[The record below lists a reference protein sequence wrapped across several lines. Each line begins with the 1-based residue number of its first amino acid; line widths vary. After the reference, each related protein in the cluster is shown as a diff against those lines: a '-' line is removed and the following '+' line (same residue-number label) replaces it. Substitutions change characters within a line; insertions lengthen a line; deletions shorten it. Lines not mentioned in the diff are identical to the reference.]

1 MLRPQRRQSS
11 TRGMWSRTCARARGV
26 MAIASSASASVG
38 GGGSARAWLG
48 APRATAMV
56 ATAASASSSSSSSS
70 TSTSSWRE
78 RAMGDGR
85 AMARTGVA
93 RMFASDASANAA
105 AAAATAKTTG
115 DEDAGAD
122 AGDARLGSRT
132 LDASSSSGVMD
143 VRWNISETQGKGMDA
158 TIAVYGIDGER
169 RGEVTLPGRIFD
181 APLRVD
187 IAHRVV
193 RWQRARAQS
202 GLHKTKSRGE
212 VSGTTRKARP
222 QKGQGRARVGNLK
235 APQMRG
241 GGTAHGPVVRSH
253 EHNLPKKVRRL
264 GLKVALSAKAAEG
277 KIIVVDT
284 FAGLE
289 PKTRAMKDLL
299 ERLTGDVGLAAG
311 GVYHSSLI
319 VDGEFEEGDEDAIES
334 EAVAPNALVRLSS
347 RNLPHVQVLPQIG
360 LNVYSILKHRSLILT
375 RGGLE
380 QLISRL
386 DAPINR

>member
-1 MLRPQRRQSS
+1 MN
-11 TRGMWSRTCARARGV
+11 
-26 MAIASSASASVG
+26 
-38 GGGSARAWLG
+38 
-48 APRATAMV
+48 V
-56 ATAASASSSSSSSS
+56 AFA
-70 TSTSSWRE
+70 
-78 RAMGDGR
+78 R
-85 AMARTGVA
+85 AMASNASIAKA
-93 RMFASDASANAA
+93 RASEDAS
-105 AAAATAKTTG
+105 
-115 DEDAGAD
+115 
-122 AGDARLGSRT
+122 LGSPNGAT
-132 LDASSSSGVMD
+132 TTTTEASNANGEIARRRSGVMD
-143 VRWNISETQGKGMDA
+143 VKYVIEDGQGRGNDRV
-158 TIAVYGIDGER
+158 IAVYGIDGER

-193 RWQRARAQS
+193 RWQRARARL

-253 EHNLPKKVRRL
+253 EHDLPKKVRRL

-277 KIIVVDT
+277 KIVIVDT

-289 PKTRAMKDLL
+289 PKTRVMKDLL

-319 VDGEFEEGDEDAIES
+319 VDGEFEEASAGEEILENKVS
-334 EAVAPNALVRLSS
+334 PPSALVRLSS

-360 LNVYSILKHRSLILT
+360 LNVYSILQHRSLILT
-375 RGGLE
+375 RGALE
-380 QLISRL
+380 QLIARL
-386 DAPINR
+386 DAPIRR

>member
-1 MLRPQRRQSS
+1 M
-11 TRGMWSRTCARARGV
+11 
-26 MAIASSASASVG
+26 
-38 GGGSARAWLG
+38 
-48 APRATAMV
+48 
-56 ATAASASSSSSSSS
+56 
-70 TSTSSWRE
+70 
-78 RAMGDGR
+78 
-85 AMARTGVA
+85 
-93 RMFASDASANAA
+93 
-105 AAAATAKTTG
+105 
-115 DEDAGAD
+115 
-122 AGDARLGSRT
+122 
-132 LDASSSSGVMD
+132 
-143 VRWNISETQGKGMDA
+143 
-158 TIAVYGIDGER
+158 IAVYGIDGER

-193 RWQRARAQS
+193 RWQRARARL

-253 EHNLPKKVRRL
+253 EHDLPKKVRRL

-277 KIIVVDT
+277 KIVIVDT

-289 PKTRAMKDLL
+289 PKTRVMKDLL

-319 VDGEFEEGDEDAIES
+319 VDGEFEEASAGEEILENKVS
-334 EAVAPNALVRLSS
+334 PPSALVRLSS

-360 LNVYSILKHRSLILT
+360 LNVYSILQHRSLILT
-375 RGGLE
+375 RGALE
-380 QLISRL
+380 QLIARL
-386 DAPINR
+386 DAPIRR

>member
-1 MLRPQRRQSS
+1 VLRPQRRQSS

-85 AMARTGVA
+85 AMARTGAA
-93 RMFASDASANAA
+93 RMFSSDASANAA
-105 AAAATAKTTG
+105 AAKKTTTTG
-115 DEDAGAD
+115 DETYDAD
-122 AGDARLGSRT
+122 AVEDARLGSRT

-253 EHNLPKKVRRL
+253 EHSLPKKVRRL

>member
-1 MLRPQRRQSS
+1 
-11 TRGMWSRTCARARGV
+11 
-26 MAIASSASASVG
+26 
-38 GGGSARAWLG
+38 
-48 APRATAMV
+48 
-56 ATAASASSSSSSSS
+56 
-70 TSTSSWRE
+70 
-78 RAMGDGR
+78 
-85 AMARTGVA
+85 
-93 RMFASDASANAA
+93 
-105 AAAATAKTTG
+105 
-115 DEDAGAD
+115 
-122 AGDARLGSRT
+122 
-132 LDASSSSGVMD
+132 
-143 VRWNISETQGKGMDA
+143 
-158 TIAVYGIDGER
+158 
-169 RGEVTLPGRIFD
+169 
-181 APLRVD
+181 
-187 IAHRVV
+187 
-193 RWQRARAQS
+193 
-202 GLHKTKSRGE
+202 
-212 VSGTTRKARP
+212 
-222 QKGQGRARVGNLK
+222 
-235 APQMRG
+235 MRG

-253 EHNLPKKVRRL
+253 EHSLPKKVRRL
-264 GLKVALSAKAAEG
+264 GLKVALSAKAAEV

-334 EAVAPNALVRLSS
+334 EAVTPNALVRLSS

>member
-1 MLRPQRRQSS
+1 
-11 TRGMWSRTCARARGV
+11 
-26 MAIASSASASVG
+26 MAIASSASSSSASSAAAFG
-38 GGGSARAWLG
+38 GGGARAWSG
-48 APRATAMV
+48 APRALAMV
-56 ATAASASSSSSSSS
+56 ATATSSSSSS
-70 TSTSSWRE
+70 TSPSWRE

-143 VRWNISETQGKGMDA
+143 VRWNISETQGKGVDA

-253 EHNLPKKVRRL
+253 EHSLPKKVRRL

>member
-1 MLRPQRRQSS
+1 M
-11 TRGMWSRTCARARGV
+11 SRARALTSAFARNARAR
-26 MAIASSASASVG
+26 AFASSQ
-38 GGGSARAWLG
+38 
-48 APRATAMV
+48 T
-56 ATAASASSSSSSSS
+56 SSSSSAAACAAHATRARADANDIARRRAMSSS
-70 TSTSSWRE
+70 SS
-78 RAMGDGR
+78 
-85 AMARTGVA
+85 
-93 RMFASDASANAA
+93 AA
-105 AAAATAKTTG
+105 AAARAHSRTISCFSFVHARANANVNVAFARAMASNASIAKARAS
-115 DEDAGAD
+115 EDAS
-122 AGDARLGSRT
+122 LGSPNGAT
-132 LDASSSSGVMD
+132 TTTTEASNANGEIARRRSGVMD
-143 VRWNISETQGKGMDA
+143 VKYVIEDGQGRGNDRV
-158 TIAVYGIDGER
+158 IAVYGIDGER

-193 RWQRARAQS
+193 RWQRARARL

-253 EHNLPKKVRRL
+253 EHDLPKKVRRL

-277 KIIVVDT
+277 KIVIVDT

-289 PKTRAMKDLL
+289 PKTRVMKDLL

-319 VDGEFEEGDEDAIES
+319 VDGEFEEASAGEEILENKVS
-334 EAVAPNALVRLSS
+334 PPSALVRLSS

-360 LNVYSILKHRSLILT
+360 LNVYSILQHRSLILT
-375 RGGLE
+375 RGALE
-380 QLISRL
+380 QLIARL
-386 DAPINR
+386 DAPIRR

>member
-1 MLRPQRRQSS
+1 
-11 TRGMWSRTCARARGV
+11 MWSRTCARARGV
-26 MAIASSASASVG
+26 MAIASASAASASASASSAAVFG
-38 GGGSARAWLG
+38 GGGARAWSG
-48 APRATAMV
+48 APRAMALV
-56 ATAASASSSSSSSS
+56 ATATASASSTSSSS
-70 TSTSSWRE
+70 TTSWGA

-85 AMARTGVA
+85 ATARTTA
-93 RMFASDASANAA
+93 RMFASDASAT
-105 AAAATAKTTG
+105 AAAATAKITW
-115 DEDAGAD
+115 DEEAD
-122 AGDARLGSRT
+122 ADADDARLGSRT

-253 EHNLPKKVRRL
+253 EHSLPKKVRRL

-334 EAVAPNALVRLSS
+334 EAVTPNALVRLSS